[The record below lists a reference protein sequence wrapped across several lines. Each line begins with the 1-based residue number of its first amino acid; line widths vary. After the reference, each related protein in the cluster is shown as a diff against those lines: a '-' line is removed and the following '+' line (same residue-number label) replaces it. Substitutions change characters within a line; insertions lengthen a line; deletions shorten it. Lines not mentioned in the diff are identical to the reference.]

1 MDMEDEP
8 LFLRDSSGAY
18 NATAIFQLINSY
30 SSEDR
35 RLLLNAMHVSSVE
48 ELVQQ
53 LMQQSQHYGNASFA
67 DGNLAA
73 PDLDRFVEYRVH
85 KQLLLYIPPI
95 FFIVGLIGN
104 MLSAVILTRP
114 PMRSISTYRYLTV
127 LSFTDSLVLSVGL
140 LRMWLGHLLIGDDVL
155 DQWTWTCKLVNVV
168 GYTVSNFSVWL
179 IVAVTVERFI
189 AVCYPFM
196 APSVCSRRRS
206 TRIILA
212 VLAVQ
217 LTIHVHFAWTTG
229 VHATTAAAATNN
241 ITGVFALTE
250 DGGGTQCSASAGF
263 ETLIDDVWPLV
274 DAAIYS
280 FVPFVVIMVLNSM
293 MMRQVIVSKRDR
305 GQLCQQTS
313 RNLTLRTSRGTSMEA
328 SKTTE
333 STRLTIMLLTVSFA
347 FLITTFPMNTT
358 LIATSFV
365 IRSRSLPN
373 RLMPDLA
380 LAAKLI
386 LVRTVC
392 ELLMYVNHSINFFL
406 YCATGQKFRRQL
418 CALWRSPP
426 QHVTRFDHVVES
438 HAMSEYRAC
447 ASRINNCQPLV
458 DNAAVR
464 L

>member
-1 MDMEDEP
+1 MDLETEL
-8 LFLRDSSGAY
+8 LFLRDSSGVY
-18 NATAIFQLINSY
+18 NATAVSKLINSY
-30 SSEDR
+30 SIEDR
-35 RLLLNAMHVSSVE
+35 RLLFDRLHVSSVE
-48 ELVQQ
+48 ELVE
-53 LMQQSQHYGNASFA
+53 LLAELTAAYHNNGSYGAGDPPVA
-67 DGNLAA
+67 
-73 PDLDRFVEYRVH
+73 DLDRFIEYRIH
-85 KQLLLYIPPI
+85 QLLLLYVPPI

-127 LSFTDSLVLSVGL
+127 LSFTDSLVLTVGL
-140 LRMWLGHLLIGDDVL
+140 LRMWLGQLVVGDDVL
-155 DQWTWTCKLVNVV
+155 DRWAWACKLVNVV

-179 IVAVTVERFI
+179 IVAVTVERFV
-189 AVCYPFM
+189 AVCYPLM

-217 LTIHVHFAWTTG
+217 MITHVHFAWTVDVRAPAAMTTHNYSDVLVALPVTG
-229 VHATTAAAATNN
+229 RK
-241 ITGVFALTE
+241 
-250 DGGGTQCSASAGF
+250 QCGASTGF
-263 ETLIDDVWPLV
+263 ELLIDEVWPWV

-280 FVPFVVIMVLNSM
+280 FIPFVVIMALNTM
-293 MMRQVIVSKRDR
+293 IVRQVIVSKRYR
-305 GQLCQQTS
+305 GELCQQASTT
-313 RNLTLRTSRGTSMEA
+313 LTLRTSHGSMEV

-333 STRLTIMLLTVSFA
+333 STRLSVMLLTVSFA

-358 LIATSFV
+358 LIATSCWMK
-365 IRSRSLPN
+365 SMPN
-373 RLMPDLA
+373 GLVTDLS

-418 CALWRSPP
+418 CALCRSP
-426 QHVTRFDHVVES
+426 QRHVTRFDQVVGS
-438 HAMSEYRAC
+438 HGLSEYRV
-447 ASRINNCQPLV
+447 SRINNCEPA
-458 DNAAVR
+458 DNNAAVQ

>member
-1 MDMEDEP
+1 MAVDTEP
-8 LFLRDSSGAY
+8 LFLRDSSGVY
-18 NATAIFQLINSY
+18 NATAILQLINSY

-35 RLLLNAMHVSSVE
+35 SLLFDKLNVSSVE
-48 ELVQQ
+48 ELVR
-53 LMQQSQHYGNASFA
+53 LLYPPNDSHLPTA
-67 DGNLAA
+67 D
-73 PDLDRFVEYRVH
+73 DLKHFVEYRIH
-85 KQLLLYIPPI
+85 NQLLLYIPPI
-95 FFIVGLIGN
+95 FFIVGLVGN

-114 PMRSISTYRYLTV
+114 PMRSISTYRYLAV

-140 LRMWLGHLLIGDDVL
+140 LRMWLGQLLIGNDVL
-155 DQWTWTCKLVNVV
+155 DQWTWACKLVNVV

-179 IVAVTVERFI
+179 IVAVTAERFI
-189 AVCYPFM
+189 AVCYPLM

-217 LTIHVHFAWTTG
+217 LTIHVHFAWTVG
-229 VHATTAAAATNN
+229 VHATTATTDRVTHLPTVPEAK
-241 ITGVFALTE
+241 
-250 DGGGTQCSASAGF
+250 TQCVASKGF
-263 ETLIDDVWPLV
+263 EILIDDVWPWV

-280 FVPFVVIMVLNSM
+280 FVPFIVIMALNAM
-293 MMRQVIVSKRDR
+293 IMRQVITSKRNR
-305 GQLCQQTS
+305 GELCQQTS
-313 RNLTLRTSRGTSMEA
+313 TNLTTPSSQGTRVT

-358 LIATSFV
+358 LIATSYV
-365 IRSRSLPN
+365 GRSASMSN
-373 RLMPDLA
+373 GLMTDLA

-418 CALWRSPP
+418 CSLWRSP
-426 QHVTRFDHVVES
+426 QSHVTRFDPVIES
-438 HAMSEYRAC
+438 HALSEYRAL
-447 ASRINNCQPLV
+447 RINNCDTL
-458 DNAAVR
+458 DNNAAR